1 MQRSNWPTW
10 KNFLAKR
17 GLLSPACTLLALN
30 TSLIPL
36 GAHILYFGLPIV
48 KSAGMG
54 DSYGELL
61 NLLVNEDTLRQFL
74 DYLLHEK
81 TEQEAAV

>member
-10 KNFLAKR
+10 KNFLAER
-17 GLLSPACTLLALN
+17 GWLSPACTLLALD
-30 TSLIPL
+30 TALIPI
-36 GAHILYFGLPIV
+36 GAHILYFGLPIF

-54 DSYGELL
+54 DSYGDLL
-61 NLLVNEDTLRQFL
+61 DLLVNEDALRQFL

-81 TEQEAAV
+81 TGQEGAV